1 MRSSSL
7 VPNAPLRSARAHTP
21 VLVLAAAAAF
31 LFGCESSSEPAR
43 RVLRVCADPNNL
55 PFSNQKGEGFENRI
69 AELIAK
75 ELGARLEY
83 TWFAQ
88 RRGFVRNTLRAGLCD
103 VVVGVPARFDPV
115 ATTRPYYRSTYVFV
129 SRKDRHLNIA
139 SLNDPRL
146 KRLTIGVHIIGDDY
160 SNPPPVHALSRR
172 HIVQN
177 VSGYT
182 IYGDYSQPNP
192 PARLVEAVSDG
203 KVDIAIVWGPFAGY
217 FGKKQSTDL
226 RIVPVTPEADGPDLP
241 FVFDIAMGV
250 RKGDQSLRQELDR
263 VLDRRRHEIQR
274 ILTDYG
280 VPLKPVTPSGA
291 GVSVK

>member
-1 MRSSSL
+1 MCFRFRDIACL
-7 VPNAPLRSARAHTP
+7 LIIGLSAS
-21 VLVLAAAAAF
+21 AADQ
-31 LFGCESSSEPAR
+31 P
-43 RVLRVCADPNNL
+43 VLRVCADPNNL

-88 RRGFVRNTLRAGLCD
+88 RRGFVRNTLRAGICD
-103 VVVGVPARFDPV
+103 VVMGVPANFDPV

-129 SRKDRHLNIA
+129 SRKDRHLNVA

-160 SNPPPVHALSRR
+160 SNPPPVHALGRR
-172 HIVQN
+172 RIVQN

-217 FGKKQSTDL
+217 FGKKQSADL

-250 RKGDQSLRQELDR
+250 RKGDQLRQELDR
-263 VLDRRRHEIQR
+263 VLDRRRDEIRR

-280 VPLKPVTPSGA
+280 VPLKPVAHTGA
-291 GVSVK
+291 SASVK

>member
-1 MRSSSL
+1 MCFRFGDIACL
-7 VPNAPLRSARAHTP
+7 LMVGFSAS
-21 VLVLAAAAAF
+21 AADR
-31 LFGCESSSEPAR
+31 P
-43 RVLRVCADPNNL
+43 VLRVCADPNNL
-55 PFSNQKGEGFENRI
+55 PFSNKKGEGFENRI

-75 ELGARLEY
+75 ELGSRLEY

-88 RRGFVRNTLRAGLCD
+88 RRGFIRNTLRAGLCD
-103 VVVGVPARFDPV
+103 AVMGVPANFDPV

-129 SRKDRHLNIA
+129 SRKNRQLNVA

-160 SNPPPVHALSRR
+160 SNPPPVHALGRR
-172 HIVQN
+172 HIVKN

-192 PARLVEAVSDG
+192 PARLIEAVSDG

-217 FGKKQSTDL
+217 FGKKQLTDL

-250 RKGDQSLRQELDR
+250 RKDDQSLRQELDR
-263 VLDRRRHEIQR
+263 VLDTRRDEIRR

-280 VPLKPVTPSGA
+280 VPFKPIAHTGA
-291 GVSVK
+291 SVSAK